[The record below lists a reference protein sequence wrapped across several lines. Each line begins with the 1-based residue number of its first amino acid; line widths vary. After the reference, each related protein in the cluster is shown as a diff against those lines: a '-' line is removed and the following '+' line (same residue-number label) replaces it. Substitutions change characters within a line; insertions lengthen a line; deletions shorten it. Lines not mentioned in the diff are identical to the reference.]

1 MPWKKTNVNHPIRPG
16 KPVAGEIEILGME
29 ISMVQT
35 DWFFFFDVSILF
47 DRNSLNCR
55 KENTQL
61 LSQSSYQIK
70 IDKANARSKIV
81 LIAFLCNKI
90 P

>member
-35 DWFFFFDVSILF
+35 DWVFFLRCFDFIRQKLP
-47 DRNSLNCR
+47 
-55 KENTQL
+55 QL
-61 LSQSSYQIK
+61 PEGKYT
-70 IDKANARSKIV
+70 IV
-81 LIAFLCNKI
+81 IAVII
-90 P
+90 PN